1 MFTPP
6 ARFTMLAL
14 SRERSLELFTV
25 SLERSYEGR
34 PLERPN
40 RPLATGCR
48 PRTCP
53 KGARAAEWVTGQ
65 S

>member
-1 MFTPP
+1 
-6 ARFTMLAL
+6 MLAL